1 MELTGWLNEAY
12 ENRILLTG
20 IIYLHRIMDPRLGG
34 KALQNL
40 RMFKS
45 LCGDEALSKVVL
57 ATTFWGHVNQ
67 IVGINRESELEKTE
81 FWGRMIKKG
90 SKVLRQDNGST
101 SAKAIIEYLVNKRT
115 PANVGVALDIQ
126 KEMVD
131 QGKTLDQTG
140 AGQEMNAQILAMK
153 KEYEMKIANL
163 RADLK
168 VAIQRK
174 DEDWKSQIEAER
186 LKTKAKLEKDEQDR
200 LKLQADNEAL
210 KQRLNERRGSLDH
223 DMHNADLLRRNLE
236 YELQIMRERNEAAEK
251 QQELR
256 NEVQMNQNKLE
267 MLRWKI
273 RQAQSC
279 VMM

>member
-1 MELTGWLNEAY
+1 MELTGWLAEAY
-12 ENRILLTG
+12 EAKILLTG

-40 RMFKS
+40 RMFNR

-57 ATTFWGHVNQ
+57 ATTFWGQINQ
-67 IVGINRESELEKTE
+67 LVAMNHEIELGKDE
-81 FWGRMIKKG
+81 FWGKMIKKG

-101 SAKAIIEYLVNKRT
+101 SAKTIIEYLVRKRT
-115 PANVGVALDIQ
+115 AANVGVALDIQ

-140 AGQEMNAQILAMK
+140 AGQEMNAQILVMK
-153 KEYEMKIANL
+153 KEYETKIAKL

-168 VAIQRK
+168 VAIAQK
-174 DEDWKSQIEAER
+174 DEDWKSHIEAER

-210 KQRLNERRGSLDH
+210 KQRLHDQRGSLDR
-223 DMHNADLLRRNLE
+223 DVHNTDLLKRNLE

-256 NEVQMNQNKLE
+256 NEVQMKENKLE

-279 VMM
+279 VIM

>member
-12 ENRILLTG
+12 EARILLTG

-101 SAKAIIEYLVNKRT
+101 SAKAIIEYLVNRRT